1 MAKKLDFDKEKNNR
15 NDNVIEEIMQA
26 DFPLPKQAEDAK
38 NEAFSRIREMAAA
51 SGHTENTE
59 NMVQRLQEKS
69 TEKSTGSSGKK
80 STGTA
85 KSHKKFKTVY
95 KTALGLTAAAAVFST
110 VCITCTVYDSAIFQL
125 QLNGHFF
132 IFIAFIFT
140 HGNPPVKCYWV

>member
-59 NMVQRLQEKS
+59 NRCKDYRRNQQKNQQEVPERNPQEQQNRTRNSKQY
-69 TEKSTGSSGKK
+69 TK
-80 STGTA
+80 
-85 KSHKKFKTVY
+85 
-95 KTALGLTAAAAVFST
+95 
-110 VCITCTVYDSAIFQL
+110 QL
-125 QLNGHFF
+125 
-132 IFIAFIFT
+132 
-140 HGNPPVKCYWV
+140 WD

>member
-59 NMVQRLQEKS
+59 DYRRNQQRNQQKNQQEVPERNPQEQQNRTRNSKQY
-69 TEKSTGSSGKK
+69 TK
-80 STGTA
+80 
-85 KSHKKFKTVY
+85 
-95 KTALGLTAAAAVFST
+95 
-110 VCITCTVYDSAIFQL
+110 QL
-125 QLNGHFF
+125 
-132 IFIAFIFT
+132 
-140 HGNPPVKCYWV
+140 WD

>member
-95 KTALGLTAAAAVFST
+95 KTALGLTAAAAVFQQYVSQT
-110 VCITCTVYDSAIFQL
+110 RHL
-125 QLNGHFF
+125 QRTSLWLEMYLSSSVIPWDFMVIIRNMQSS
-132 IFIAFIFT
+132 
-140 HGNPPVKCYWV
+140 

>member
-15 NDNVIEEIMQA
+15 NDNAIEEIMQA

-69 TEKSTGSSGKK
+69 DQQKNQQEVPERNPQEQQNRTRNSKQYTK
-80 STGTA
+80 
-85 KSHKKFKTVY
+85 
-95 KTALGLTAAAAVFST
+95 
-110 VCITCTVYDSAIFQL
+110 QL
-125 QLNGHFF
+125 
-132 IFIAFIFT
+132 
-140 HGNPPVKCYWV
+140 WD

>member
-59 NMVQRLQEKS
+59 NIVQRLQEKS

-85 KSHKKFKTVY
+85 KSHKKFKTG
-95 KTALGLTAAAAVFST
+95 TDCSCS
-110 VCITCTVYDSAIFQL
+110 CIFNSMYHKSGICREHPS
-125 QLNGHFF
+125 GW
-132 IFIAFIFT
+132 
-140 HGNPPVKCYWV
+140 KCI

>member
-59 NMVQRLQEKS
+59 NMVLKITGEINRKFRKEIHRNSKIAQEIQNSIQNSFGTDCSCSCIFNSMYHKS
-69 TEKSTGSSGKK
+69 GICREHPSGWK
-80 STGTA
+80 
-85 KSHKKFKTVY
+85 
-95 KTALGLTAAAAVFST
+95 
-110 VCITCTVYDSAIFQL
+110 CI
-125 QLNGHFF
+125 
-132 IFIAFIFT
+132 
-140 HGNPPVKCYWV
+140 

>member
-1 MAKKLDFDKEKNNR
+1 M
-15 NDNVIEEIMQA
+15 IEEIMQA

-110 VCITCTVYDSAIFQL
+110 VCIT
-125 QLNGHFF
+125 NP
-132 IFIAFIFT
+132 AFAENIPS
-140 HGNPPVKCYWV
+140 GWKCI